1 MRRPVHRF
9 RSAIEKRFTGL
20 LVAAAVGVYLLVL
33 AGATTSLLNAGG
45 SCGPLPICDGATNA
59 VGSTG
64 AAVAWAHRGIGFV
77 VGLVLATAL
86 WAAHRTGS
94 DRVRRL
100 VTAAA
105 LLYPLQAALGAVI
118 AVRGETALLAATH
131 LTIALSIFSAL
142 LVALL
147 WRLEARYGAPV
158 RPDHSHVEAF
168 PEPTPRTDAPDPSE
182 PYGLRTR
189 VTAYVRMT
197 KPRLMWLLALV
208 AMAAMGLAAGP
219 SLEAGTVVATIAG
232 GVLAIGAS
240 GTFNQVYERDRDR
253 YMERTADRPLVTDV
267 VPPRRALGFGVV
279 LATASTAVFLAF
291 VNPLAAALGVLAILF
306 YSVVYTMLLK
316 PHTEHNTVLGG
327 AVGAFPALIGWA
339 AVTEQIGMPAVVL
352 GTVVFLW
359 TPAHFYNLALIYKDD
374 YARAGIPMLPVA
386 AGDAV
391 TRRHILLYLGGT
403 MVAAVLLGT
412 AAELG
417 WFYAL
422 ASLVVGVVF
431 LLAAVDLFRER
442 SERAASRTFHAANA
456 YLGVVLLAVVFDT
469 LLIA

>member
-1 MRRPVHRF
+1 MRSPVARF
-9 RSAIEKRFTGL
+9 RERVDAHTTGL
-20 LVAAAVGVYLLVL
+20 LVASAVGVYLLVL
-33 AGATTSLLNAGG
+33 VGATTSLLDAGG
-45 SCGPLPICDGATNA
+45 ACATWPTCNGNLVA
-59 VGSTG
+59 IGSTPTT
-64 AAVAWAHRGIGFV
+64 VAWAHRLVAVV
-77 VGLVLATAL
+77 VGLTLVITL
-86 WAAHRTGS
+86 WAARRTAPR
-94 DRVRRL
+94 RVRTV

-105 LLYPLQAALGAVI
+105 LAYPGQAVLGAYI
-118 AVRGETALLAATH
+118 AVNGDTLLLAAIH
-131 LTIALSIFSAL
+131 LTVALSIFSGL

-147 WRLEARYGAPV
+147 WHLESRHGTPT
-158 RPDHSHVEAF
+158 RPPHSYTKAF
-168 PEPTPRTDAPDPSE
+168 SDAEPRTDERPDPGQFS
-182 PYGLRTR
+182 LRTR
-189 VTAYVRMT
+189 VGAYVRMT

-219 SLEAGTVVATIAG
+219 ALEAGTVIATITG

-240 GTFNQVYERDRDR
+240 GTFNQVYERDRDK
-253 YMERTADRPLVTDV
+253 YMDRTADRPVVTDV
-267 VPPRRALGFGVV
+267 VPARRAIAFGVG
-279 LATASTAVFLAF
+279 LAVASTGVFLVF

-339 AVTEQIGMPAVVL
+339 AVTDQVGMPAIVL
-352 GTVVFLW
+352 GAVVFLW

-374 YARAGIPMLPVA
+374 YARAGYPMLPVA

-403 MVAAVLLGT
+403 MVAAVVLGT

-422 ASLVVGVVF
+422 ASLAVGVVF
-431 LLAAVDLFRER
+431 LGAAVDLFRER
-442 SERAASRTFHAANA
+442 TERAAKRTFHAANA

-469 LLIA
+469 LLVA